1 MVYIHSTMVRLSILV
16 FLLVHLFS
24 LSAQPMQWSETGLQ
38 WADFTGIPNPSRYMA
53 ETHTTLQAGYTADED
68 SIYFEVRCLFHPDL
82 SWTKDTIDNTLLN
95 HEQRHFD
102 LAEIQARQLRKA
114 ISEADL
120 HARNYSRLFSAL
132 VKAANRDLY
141 HIQELYDKET
151 RHGVYAVAQ
160 AKWNRLVDEELAKL
174 APFSTPILAISWK

>member
-1 MVYIHSTMVRLSILV
+1 MVYIHSTMVRLGVMLVLLVHV
-16 FLLVHLFS
+16 FLLP
-24 LSAQPMQWSETGLQ
+24 AQPMQWNEAALQ
-38 WADFTGIPNPSRYMA
+38 WADFKGVPNPSRYMA

-82 SWTKDTIDNTLLN
+82 SWTKDTTDILLLN

-114 ISEADL
+114 LAAADIKA
-120 HARNYSRLFSAL
+120 HNYRRVFSAL

-151 RHGVYAVAQ
+151 RHGVYAAAQ
-160 AKWNRLVDEELAKL
+160 AKWDRLIDEELVDL
-174 APFSTPILAISWK
+174 VPFSTPILAISWQ